1 MPVRCHGR
9 AAALSCLA
17 LAFGGAAVAQ
27 EPAAGA
33 APSDSTPA
41 YVLDPISVEGRAE
54 DLSGE
59 AISASEGR
67 TGARDLALRPLL
79 REGELLETV
88 PGMILTQHSGD
99 GKSNQMFV
107 RGFNLDHGTDF
118 RSVVEGMPVN
128 LPTHAHGQGYTDLN
142 FLVPE
147 LVERIDYRLGVY
159 YPQVGDFGSAGAAEV
174 RLARALPR
182 PFARAEAGEL
192 GLIRGVA
199 AGSIP
204 MGGGD
209 LLAGGELKRYDG
221 PWEVPQALAKASG
234 LLRWTRN
241 VGRGGI
247 SLLAL
252 GYANSWDASDQI
264 PLRLVEDG
272 SLGRFGQVDDALGGE
287 SKRFSLS
294 ATWTRPG
301 ELVSH
306 RLDAYA
312 IRYELDLWSNFTY
325 FLDDPF
331 DGDEFQQRDRR
342 WTFGLQYD
350 GRRSLGRHAVLFG
363 GETRWDE
370 IGDVGLY
377 RTRARE
383 RRATI
388 RSDAVSEWGSGGWIA
403 AESRWTPRLR
413 TSLGLRGD
421 VYRFDVRAD
430 IPQNSGTRWAGLLS
444 PKASVAFVPRD
455 GTEAYASG
463 GFAFHSNDARGTV
476 IAVDPVTG
484 APAERVDP
492 LVRSRGAELGIRV
505 APAGT
510 WRTTLAAWVLDLD
523 SELLFVGDAGTTEPS
538 DRSRRLGVTW
548 TNFWRPLPR
557 LSIDAD
563 ISLTRARF
571 VGPPDGEDFVPGAIE
586 NVIAAGVAW
595 DSPGNGPLAALRV
608 RHLGAYPLNEDD
620 SVRSGATT
628 LVNARFGWR
637 FGPVQLYASVLNLFD
652 VEQSDIEYWYASR
665 VAGEPAEGIEDVHF
679 HPVEPR
685 QLRAGVAWGL

>member
-1 MPVRCHGR
+1 MLLRKHGR
-9 AAALSCLA
+9 GAALGCVALA
-17 LAFGGAAVAQ
+17 LAGTASAQ
-27 EPAAGA
+27 EPAPGA
-33 APSDSTPA
+33 AADTTPA

-59 AISASEGR
+59 AVSASEGR
-67 TGARDLALRPLL
+67 TGRRDLALRPLL

-159 YPQVGDFGSAGAAEV
+159 YPQVGDFGSAGGAEV
-174 RLARALPR
+174 RLVRSLAR
-182 PFARAEAGEL
+182 PFARVEAGEL

-199 AGSIP
+199 GGSVP
-204 MGGGD
+204 LGGGD
-209 LLAGGELKRYDG
+209 LVAGAELKGYDG
-221 PWEVPQALAKASG
+221 PWEVPQDLAKASG
-234 LLRWTRN
+234 MVRWTRSA
-241 VGRGGI
+241 GRETV

-264 PLRLVEDG
+264 PRRAVEEG
-272 SLGRFGQVDDALGGE
+272 IVGRFGQVDDALGGD

-294 ATWTRPG
+294 GSWNRAG
-301 ELVSH
+301 ERWSH
-306 RLDAYA
+306 RLDAHA

-325 FLDDPF
+325 FLDDPV

-342 WTFGLQYD
+342 WTVGLRYE
-350 GRRSLGRHAVLFG
+350 GRRRLDRHTLLLG

-377 RTRARE
+377 RTRGRE
-383 RRATI
+383 RIGTI
-388 RSDAVSEWGSGGWIA
+388 RSDAVSEWGSGGWVA
-403 AESRWTPRLR
+403 AESRWTPWLR
-413 TSLGLRGD
+413 TMAGLRGD
-421 VYRFDVRAD
+421 AYRFDVRAD
-430 IPQNSGTRWAGLLS
+430 IPENSGERWSGLLS
-444 PKASVAFVPRD
+444 PKGSVAVGPWA
-455 GTEAYASG
+455 GTEVYASAG
-463 GFAFHSNDARGTV
+463 LAYHSNDARGTV
-476 IAVDPVTG
+476 ISVDPVTG
-484 APAERVDP
+484 EPADRVDP
-492 LVRSRGAELGIRV
+492 LVRSRGAELGLR
-505 APAGT
+505 ASPAGT

-538 DRSRRLGVTW
+538 DRSRRVGVTW
-548 TNFWRPLPR
+548 TNFWRPLPS
-557 LSIDAD
+557 LSVDAD
-563 ISLTRARF
+563 ISLTRARY

-586 NVIAAGVAW
+586 NVVAAGVAW
-595 DSPGNGPLAALRV
+595 DGRGDGPLAALRV
-608 RHLGAYPLNEDD
+608 RHLGAYPLIEDD

-628 LVNARFGWR
+628 LVNARLGWR
-637 FGPVQLYASVLNLFD
+637 FGKVTLYTSILNLFD
-652 VEQSDIEYWYASR
+652 VDQSDIEYWYASR
-665 VAGEPAEGIEDVHF
+665 LLGEPAAGIEDVHF

-685 QLRAGVAWGL
+685 QLRAGVSWGL